1 MTLHLTTDKV
11 IRDVQHEFTEAYPYL
26 KLEFFSNPGGG
37 GQSYYRKHLNWDI
50 PMQKAGL
57 VQRGELALSDNMT
70 VGELEKKL
78 QVEFGLQAQ
87 VSRKSGNCWLET
99 TMTDNWTL
107 KQQNDHGR
115 DLSQPT
121 YTGA

>member
-1 MTLHLTTDKV
+1 
-11 IRDVQHEFTEAYPYL
+11 
-26 KLEFFSNPGGG
+26 
-37 GQSYYRKHLNWDI
+37 
-50 PMQKAGL
+50 MQKAGL